1 MTSRSHPLEKQ
12 NARLHLTFG
21 ARNLRRGEGN
31 MGGQVE
37 SSMERKLEAADTGR
51 AAAAPRRIARGGMLA
66 SAAMIGALVGV
77 LAAHAL
83 ISRSPGTRHAPSFGP
98 SVAVAQILAP
108 PTSAPASF
116 ADVVDVVKPAVI
128 GVRVRL
134 TDNSSGRSGLQTPP
148 EPFPRQLG
156 APQTGPDRVLTT
168 QGSGFFISADGYAV
182 TNNHVVDGNGSI
194 EIQADDQK
202 TYPARLVGTDS
213 TTDLA
218 LLKVDGRN
226 DFAHVRLADRSPRV
240 GDWVLAI
247 GNPFSLGGTVTAGIV
262 SARERDIGAE
272 ANDHLIQID
281 APINKGDSG
290 GPSFD
295 LEGRVIGVNTMIFSP
310 SGGSIGIAFAIP
322 ADTVKSVVAEL
333 RDKGAVR
340 RGWLGVQAQP
350 VTPEIAD
357 SLGLKEARGALV
369 AEPQANSPAAKAG
382 IAPGDVITSIDGAP
396 VKDARQ
402 LSKTIGST
410 APGTTIKLGM
420 LRQGE
425 EKTLAVTLG
434 QLPSMRRAS
443 AAPVGAP
450 DAPAPSTERETT
462 GRGTPSDG
470 TADTPGSRVDLGLR
484 LAPADTVP
492 GSPAGKAWS

>member
-1 MTSRSHPLEKQ
+1 
-12 NARLHLTFG
+12 
-21 ARNLRRGEGN
+21 
-31 MGGQVE
+31 
-37 SSMERKLEAADTGR
+37 
-51 AAAAPRRIARGGMLA
+51 
-66 SAAMIGALVGV
+66 LVGV

-98 SVAVAQILAP
+98 SVAVAQLVAP

-116 ADVVDVVKPAVI
+116 ADVVDAVKPAVI
-128 GVRVRL
+128 GVRIRL
-134 TDNSSGRSGLQTPP
+134 TDNSSSRSGLQTPP
-148 EPFPRQLG
+148 EPLPRQFG
-156 APQTGPDRVLTT
+156 APPTRLDRVMTT
-168 QGSGFFISADGYAV
+168 QGSGSADGYAV
-182 TNNHVVDGNGSI
+182 TNNHVVDGTGSI
-194 EIQADDQK
+194 EIQTDDQE

-213 TTDLA
+213 TTDVA

-247 GNPFSLGGTVTAGIV
+247 GNPFGLGGSVTAGIV
-262 SARERDIGAE
+262 SARERDIRAE
-272 ANDHLIQID
+272 ASDHLIQID

-295 LEGRVIGVNTMIFSP
+295 LQGRVIGINTMIFSP

-333 RDKGAVR
+333 RDKGSVT

-350 VTPEIAD
+350 VTPELAEN
-357 SLGLKEARGALV
+357 LGLKETTAGALV
-369 AEPQANSPAAKAG
+369 AEPQADSPAAKAG

-396 VKDARQ
+396 IKDARQ
-402 LSKTIGST
+402 LSKIIGST

-420 LRQGE
+420 LRQGD
-425 EKTLAVTLG
+425 EKTLAVTLS
-434 QLPSMRRAS
+434 QLPSKRQAS
-443 AAPVGAP
+443 AAPDRAPGA
-450 DAPAPSTERETT
+450 ASAPSNERETT
-462 GRGTPSDG
+462 GRGVPSDG
-470 TADTPGSRVDLGLR
+470 TADAPAGRVELGLR

-492 GSPAGKAWS
+492 GSGGQGVVVTGIDPTGVAADEGVELGDVILEVGGKSVRSPGEIQDRVRDARRDGKPSVLLRLKSGETTRFVALPIG